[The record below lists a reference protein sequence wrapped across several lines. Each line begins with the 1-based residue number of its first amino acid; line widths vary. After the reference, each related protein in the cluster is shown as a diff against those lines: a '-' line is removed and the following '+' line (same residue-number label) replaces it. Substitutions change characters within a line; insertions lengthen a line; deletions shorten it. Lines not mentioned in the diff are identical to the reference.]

1 MNHCEIPRWQ
11 QIKQTLHN
19 LSYVAFMS
27 AAAADPKAVLLDA
40 RTPEEFTRNTLSHS
54 INVNYLSEQLA
65 DELEALPIDKT
76 YYVFCQTGRRSLRVC
91 VLLRNIGYEVIN
103 LDEGLASKDQ

>member
-1 MNHCEIPRWQ
+1 MDQCEIPRWQ

-19 LSYVAFMS
+19 LSYEDFVD
-27 AAAADPKAVLLDA
+27 AASTDPKAVLLDA
-40 RTPEEFTRNTLSHS
+40 RTPKEFAQKTLPSA

-65 DELEALPIDKT
+65 DELEALAIDKT

-91 VLLRNIGYEVIN
+91 ALLKNIGYEVIN
-103 LDEGLASKDQ
+103 LDEGLSSK